1 MIYSDEFHHA
11 SAPTYQK
18 FLNHFKPKILLGLK
32 VTLER
37 MDCASILDY
46 FDNRFAA
53 EIRLPQTIDRKLR
66 SHLITGTPGK
76 SSIYLK
82 EVSFDQYGLQTTLLI
97 LKHIG
102 YSV

>member
-1 MIYSDEFHHA
+1 MQRRLVNLFDE
-11 SAPTYQK
+11 Y
-18 FLNHFKPKILLGLK
+18 
-32 VTLER
+32 R
-37 MDCASILDY
+37 D
-46 FDNRFAA
+46 

-76 SSIYLK
+76 SSIYLD

-97 LKHIG
+97 LKHMG